1 VGEIGGIMANILY
14 YFGLYLIV
22 IIIKVAKLLKDHEN
36 QKYIDYWRK
45 TFEFSLDLTFA
56 ASGCIIALLL
66 NVDKNWIPFIYVLSS
81 IILLISTFMEFLT
94 ERYKNLRLGLNL
106 FIIITI
112 FIGTVYLYDNVI
124 PKVDSNGQP
133 ISERSTRPVKKFL
146 VMIPYKDGSLI
157 SNFGYNKI
165 GGRNF
170 FAKYEIIDSLKKA
183 AKEKAIDLF
192 WKDSTIT
199 PLIKYNNQSNPIQML
214 QEEIIVVAQY

>member
-1 VGEIGGIMANILY
+1 MANILY

-36 QKYIDYWRK
+36 EKFSEYWRK
-45 TFEFSLDLTFA
+45 LFEFSLDLTFA

-106 FIIITI
+106 FIITTI

-133 ISERSTRPVKKFL
+133 ISEVRHKTIKKFV

-170 FAKYEIIDSLKKA
+170 FAKYEIADSLKKSA
-183 AKEKAIDLF
+183 REKAILLF
-192 WKDSTIT
+192 WKDSTIV
-199 PLIKYNNQSNPIQML
+199 PLIKYSNQSNPIQMI